1 MTFSEVLRAHAA
13 RYPEMREGDFLKLCY
28 QHALGCGH
36 LVKDEAEAVRLIRA
50 ERAPGEEGVSF
61 EPIGNGLVRMHLK
74 GMDARFSD
82 EIAARMFTYTA
93 ETFHPAPDALESALQ
108 TLAETFPTDAMRAA
122 IAAYRAEGCPM
133 VSHTEAYRRAYAPAY
148 RVVSERFARYAA
160 LFEAAARLPEGAIF
174 ALDGMCA
181 SGKTSLSNALG
192 FVFRAP
198 VFHMDD
204 FFLPAEKRTKERLS
218 EVGGNVDRERFR
230 EEVLAPLAAGRTVS
244 YRRFDCGTMTI
255 LPPVEIKPG
264 RLNIVEGAYA
274 CHPELRGYYARTACL
289 TVPPEEQLRRIRAR
303 DGEEMLERFRTMW
316 IESANRR
323 ISYIERRKANAPD
336 AFAFC
341 MLWFRSSTKEC
352 PDRPT
357 ARSSEW
363 ERAFCRAAVYKS
375 AGCRSAARR

>member
-36 LVKDEAEAVRLIRA
+36 LVKDEAEAVRRIRA

-82 EIAARMFTYTA
+82 EIVARMFMYTA

-204 FFLPAEKRTKERLS
+204 FFPPAEKRTKERLS

-316 IESANRR
+316 IPMENRYLEADQIR
-323 ISYIERRKANAPD
+323 EQAD
-336 AFAFC
+336 F
-341 MLWFRSSTKEC
+341 
-352 PDRPT
+352 
-357 ARSSEW
+357 
-363 ERAFCRAAVYKS
+363 VY
-375 AGCRSAARR
+375 

>member
-36 LVKDEAEAVRLIRA
+36 LVKDEAEAVRRIRA

-82 EIAARMFTYTA
+82 EIAARMFMYTA

-204 FFLPAEKRTKERLS
+204 FYLPPERKTAQRLAEP
-218 EVGGNVDRERFR
+218 GGNVDAERFFTDVLSPLSR
-230 EEVLAPLAAGRTVS
+230 GETVHYRPYHCHSNALGEEIAVPPAPLAV
-244 YRRFDCGTMTI
+244 
-255 LPPVEIKPG
+255 
-264 RLNIVEGAYA
+264 VEGVYSLR
-274 CHPELRGYYARTACL
+274 PELQPYYHVKCFL
-289 TVPPEEQLRRIRAR
+289 DVPWSTRRAR
-303 DGEEMLERFRTMW
+303 LLARNGPEGLERFEKLW
-316 IESANRR
+316 IPLE
-323 ISYIERRKANAPD
+323 D
-336 AFAFC
+336 AYF
-341 MLWFRSSTKEC
+341 
-352 PDRPT
+352 
-357 ARSSEW
+357 
-363 ERAFCRAAVYKS
+363 RAFPIRECCDVILQ
-375 AGCRSAARR
+375 G

>member
-1 MTFSEVLRAHAA
+1 
-13 RYPEMREGDFLKLCY
+13 
-28 QHALGCGH
+28 
-36 LVKDEAEAVRLIRA
+36 
-50 ERAPGEEGVSF
+50 
-61 EPIGNGLVRMHLK
+61 
-74 GMDARFSD
+74 MDARFSD
-82 EIAARMFTYTA
+82 EIAARMFMYTA

-316 IESANRR
+316 IPMENRYLEADR
-323 ISYIERRKANAPD
+323 IREQAD
-336 AFAFC
+336 F
-341 MLWFRSSTKEC
+341 
-352 PDRPT
+352 
-357 ARSSEW
+357 
-363 ERAFCRAAVYKS
+363 VY
-375 AGCRSAARR
+375 

>member
-36 LVKDEAEAVRLIRA
+36 LVKDEAEAVRRIRA

-82 EIAARMFTYTA
+82 EIAARMFMYTA

-204 FFLPAEKRTKERLS
+204 FFQIGRAS
-218 EVGGNVDRERFR
+218 CRER
-230 EEVLAPLAAGRTVS
+230 V
-244 YRRFDCGTMTI
+244 
-255 LPPVEIKPG
+255 
-264 RLNIVEGAYA
+264 
-274 CHPELRGYYARTACL
+274 
-289 TVPPEEQLRRIRAR
+289 
-303 DGEEMLERFRTMW
+303 
-316 IESANRR
+316 
-323 ISYIERRKANAPD
+323 
-336 AFAFC
+336 
-341 MLWFRSSTKEC
+341 
-352 PDRPT
+352 
-357 ARSSEW
+357 
-363 ERAFCRAAVYKS
+363 
-375 AGCRSAARR
+375 